1 VGETGVSSCWIS
13 LLEACFVEPKTSKT
27 FKVPL
32 FTQNQYGDKKG
43 PTPATWLGGC
53 PFVHGSLGGLGG
65 CEGFAMVLSP
75 GVDNNI

>member
-1 VGETGVSSCWIS
+1 M
-13 LLEACFVEPKTSKT
+13 EPKTSKT

-43 PTPATWLGGC
+43 PTPATWLERC
-53 PFVHGSLGGLGG
+53 PFVQGFSLGGVGG

>member
-1 VGETGVSSCWIS
+1 MLDLPFGG
-13 LLEACFVEPKTSKT
+13 LLCGAQDIQDLQSTT
-27 FKVPL
+27 L
-32 FTQNQYGDKKG
+32 TQNQYGDKKG